1 MRQRMKQLAAFWI
14 ALTLVACL
22 PGYAAGASYQF
33 SASAKANFDKMA
45 GAASAAMKEQLTS
58 QYNKLQEHYKQE
70 LEWEHKIKTIH
81 ANNEGLEKK
90 IRNQIQMLD
99 NDRIKQLESDIA
111 KLKKRYE
118 PVIKVYDTQRNQLN
132 MIKAVKTSNKELI
145 KVMNVSVSISKAAA
159 DHAKAEIRR
168 QEANLKAA
176 RSAAN
181 EKKKELR
188 SMLAEGASLTSK
200 IKIAKSAIQ
209 ASNKL
214 YTAEGKLLS
223 QAVRQQAAG
232 AALQSMRKMNEQAQA
247 INKQKSSIYTL
258 EQQYSQLLTKVQ
270 LRIR

>member
-1 MRQRMKQLAAFWI
+1 MRQCMKHFVIFWLALA
-14 ALTLVACL
+14 LVASL
-22 PGYAAGASYQF
+22 PGFAAGASYQF
-33 SASAKANFDKMA
+33 SASAKASFDKMT
-45 GAASAAMKEQLTS
+45 GAASTSMKEQLIS
-58 QYNKLQEHYKQE
+58 QYDLLQTYYKHE

-99 NDRIKQLESDIA
+99 NERIKQLESDIA

-118 PVIKVYDTQRNQLN
+118 PVIKMYDTQRNQLN

-145 KVMNVSVSISKAAA
+145 KAMNISVSISKAAA
-159 DHAKAEIRR
+159 DHAKTEIRR

-176 RSAAN
+176 RSTAN

-188 SMLAEGASLTSK
+188 SMLADGAALTSK

-209 ASNKL
+209 ASNKQ

-223 QAVRQQAAG
+223 QAVRQQAAS
-232 AALQSMRKMNEQAQA
+232 AALQSMRKMNGHAQA
-247 INKQKSSIYTL
+247 INKQKSNIYSL
-258 EQQYSQLLTKVQ
+258 EQQYAQLLAKVQ
-270 LRIR
+270 LRLK